1 MLADDL
7 STIAAAY
14 LKFEF
19 NCSLHHKFEFNNLP
33 HFKISVV
40 HRAPYNRATIICWE
54 LQHLYDETDNER
66 YLLQTSLV
74 V

>member
-19 NCSLHHKFEFNNLP
+19 NCSPHHKFEFNNSP
-33 HFKISVV
+33 QFKISVV
-40 HRAPYNRATIICWE
+40 HRAPYNRATTICWE
-54 LQHLYDETDNER
+54 LQHLYNQIDNDR
-66 YLLQTSLV
+66 YRLHNSLV